1 VIEIGVDIGGT
12 FTDVVLVRDGRIAHF
27 TKVPTTSSDPIGGV
41 RAGVERALT
50 AMKIEPS
57 EVDRFVHGS
66 TVAINA
72 LIQKKGAVTGL
83 LATQGFEDT
92 LEIGRHKRSRMYELF
107 LEPETPAFLAP
118 RRRRRGIPERV
129 AADGSVV
136 TPLEEDAV
144 RRAVADLVSQGATAL
159 AVSYLFSFRNPQHER
174 RTREVIR
181 EIHPD
186 LHVSLSSEVDPAFR
200 EYERTVIT
208 TLDAY
213 LHGAVGDYIARLRAE
228 LERMGFS
235 AKLQVMQS
243 RGGITNAESI
253 MARPLALLLSGLAAG
268 VIGSRHV
275 AVAARQRDV
284 ISLDMGGT
292 SCDIALIRSGTPIL
306 TNQTRVAHYPIRM
319 QMVDVN
325 TIGAGGGS
333 IAWVD
338 GAGGLR
344 VGPHSAGAEPG
355 PACYQRGGQE
365 ATVTDASLVLGYLN
379 PDAFAGGIR
388 PDMDLA
394 KAAIKRVADRVGL
407 SLVATAAG
415 IHRIVNARMNDEV
428 RRVSV
433 QRGYDPREFSLL
445 PLGGGGPVHGS
456 AIALDLGMANVIVP
470 DTAGVLSAFGLLVA
484 NIEHDQMETFGQR
497 ADRADPAAIEDI
509 FKKLIALGQSKMAA
523 DGIAADRVD
532 VRRQADMRYT
542 GQSYEL
548 TIELASDAADQIK
561 DAVDRFH
568 DRHKDLYGHSNPGAP
583 VELVNLRTVHVHHA
597 DSQTGRYP
605 GPIADAAPSAGRS
618 TAPITHREAY
628 FDAPGAYVRTPIYDR
643 RSMAAGVTIEGPA
656 IIEQPDTTVVVHPSQ
671 RASMRADRSLLIEVG
686 HEH

>member
-12 FTDVVLVRDGRIAHF
+12 FTDVVLLRDGKIAHF
-27 TKVPTTSSDPIGGV
+27 TKVPTTSSDPITGV
-41 RAGVERALT
+41 RDGVDRVLA
-50 AMKIEPS
+50 AIKIEAS
-57 EVDRFVHGS
+57 QVDRFVHGS

-92 LEIGRHKRSRMYELF
+92 LEIGRHKRSNMYELF
-107 LEPETPAFLAP
+107 LKPETPAFLAP

-136 TPLEEDAV
+136 TPLDEDAV
-144 RRAVADLVSQGATAL
+144 CRAVAELVSQGATAL
-159 AVSYLFSFRNPQHER
+159 AVSYLFSFRNPRHEQ

-181 EIHPD
+181 KIHPD

-228 LERMGFS
+228 LKRMGFS
-235 AKLQVMQS
+235 ATLQVMQS
-243 RGGITNAESI
+243 RGGITNADSI

-275 AVAARQRDV
+275 AAAARQHDV

-292 SCDIALIRSGTPIL
+292 SCDIALIRSGAPIL

-344 VGPHSAGAEPG
+344 VGPHSAGADPG
-355 PACYQRGGQE
+355 PACYRRGGQE

-388 PDMDLA
+388 PDLDLA
-394 KAAIKRVADRVGL
+394 KAAIMRVADRIGM

-445 PLGGGGPVHGS
+445 PLGGAGPVHGS
-456 AIALDLGMANVIVP
+456 AIALDLGMASVIIP

-484 NIEHDQMETFGQR
+484 NIEHDQMQTFGER
-497 ADRADPAAIEDI
+497 ADRADPADIEDI
-509 FKKLIALGQSKMAA
+509 FRKLIALGQSKMSA
-523 DGIAADRVD
+523 DGIAPDRVEI
-532 VRRQADMRYT
+532 RRQADMRYA

-548 TIELASDAADQIK
+548 TIALASDAADPVN

-568 DRHKDLYGHSNPGAP
+568 ARHKNLYGHSNPGAP
-583 VELVNLRTVHVHHA
+583 VELVNLRTVHVHRA
-597 DSQTGRYP
+597 DLQAARDP
-605 GPIADAAPSAGRS
+605 GPIADPALSASDPS
-618 TAPITHREAY
+618 PIAHREAY
-628 FDAPGAYVRTPIYDR
+628 FEEPGAYVRTPIYER
-643 RSMAAGVTIEGPA
+643 RSMAAGVTIKGPA
-656 IIEQPDTTVVVHPSQ
+656 IIEQPDTTVVIHPSQ
-671 RASMRADRSLLIEVG
+671 RASMRADRSLLIEVS
-686 HEH
+686 HVQ